1 MGRGKRGKTPT
12 ASLDYAAL
20 DKPLTQWSER
30 QPPNRRRTA
39 ADVLKPVCERVLAA
53 ARIPIDAP
61 PFVSPGHQVRTASAH
76 HNS

>member
-1 MGRGKRGKTPT
+1 MGRGKRVKTPT

-20 DKPLTQWSER
+20 DKPLTQGSER

-53 ARIPIDAP
+53 R
-61 PFVSPGHQVRTASAH
+61 ASRSTPHRSFLPAIR
-76 HNS
+76 